1 VAHPT
6 RKGPPSGKDRRAFST
21 VRAPGRIERGG
32 DAALSG
38 KLAAALEQAREHHE
52 VAESLTHPLH
62 AYPARMHPAT
72 ARALVHIALASATA
86 RQAGELPL
94 GPLVLDPYCG
104 SGTVLVEGRYAGA
117 RTVGVDANPVAVL
130 ISRAKTWTVPA
141 ERRSQLREYGYRI
154 AAATLNEGR
163 AARRAGYEQPGLRSP
178 RGMDPRIRNRRL
190 VHWFPPHTR
199 RELEHMAGQI
209 DDVRQDDS
217 ELADMLTVALSAVLY
232 KVSRRASDTD
242 PSRVERRIGR
252 GAAARLFRGRV
263 DLLVAG
269 LDDLASASDAPP
281 AAVYRGDARNLRR
294 MGLHKGSVDAVITSP
309 PYAGT
314 YDYAEQHR
322 LRLDFLGLSSQ
333 AFRRSEMGS
342 RRQFTGPGSAR
353 RRARRR
359 FTRALAGSFR
369 EMARVLKPGNV
380 AAVIYGD
387 SVAGER
393 PAWADEVLSAAI
405 GDAFEMVAW
414 AWQERH
420 KLDERERM
428 AFGERPK
435 REGVFLLRRNPIW
448 EPPSNALPDDDD
460 DGDDDGDDGDAYP
473 GDEDRDED
481 GGEGMGNPGPDV

>member
-1 VAHPT
+1 VAPT
-6 RKGPPSGKDRRAFST
+6 IRKGPPSGKDRRAFST
-21 VRAPGRIERGG
+21 VRVPGRIERGG

-38 KLAAALEQAREHHE
+38 ELAAALEQAREHHE
-52 VAESLTHPLH
+52 IAESLTHPLH
-62 AYPARMHPAT
+62 SYPARMHPAT
-72 ARALVHIALASATA
+72 ARALVRIALANATA
-86 RQAGELPL
+86 GQAGELPL
-94 GPLVLDPYCG
+94 LVDPYCG
-104 SGTVLVEGRYAGA
+104 SGTVLVEGRRAGA
-117 RTVGVDANPVAVL
+117 RIVGVDANPVAVL
-130 ISRAKTWTVPA
+130 ISRAKTWTAPA

-190 VHWFPPHTR
+190 LHWFPPHTR

-209 DDVRQDDS
+209 DEVRQEDS
-217 ELADMLTVALSAVLY
+217 ELADVLTVALSAVLY

-252 GAAARLFRGRV
+252 GAAARLFRQRV

-269 LDDLASASDAPP
+269 LDDLAGASDAPIP
-281 AAVYRGDARNLRR
+281 AVYRGDARNLRR
-294 MGLHKGSVDAVITSP
+294 MGLHKGSVDAVVTSP

-342 RRQFTGPGSAR
+342 RRQFTGPGAAR

-359 FTRALAGSFR
+359 FIRALGGSFR
-369 EMARVLKPGNV
+369 EMARVLQPGNV
-380 AAVIYGD
+380 AAVVYGD

-393 PAWADEVLSAAI
+393 PAWADEMLSAAI

-414 AWQERH
+414 ALQERH
-420 KLDERERM
+420 KLDERERN

-448 EPPSNALPDDDD
+448 EPPANAMPDPDQDDQDDDD
-460 DGDDDGDDGDAYP
+460 VYPGDDDDGDAYP
-473 GDEDRDED
+473 GDDDSQ
-481 GGEGMGNPGPDV
+481 G

>member
-21 VRAPGRIERGG
+21 ARAPGRIERGG

-38 KLAAALEQAREHHE
+38 ELAAALEQAREHHE
-52 VAESLTHPLH
+52 IAESLTHPLH

-72 ARALVHIALASATA
+72 ARALVRIALASATA
-86 RQAGELPL
+86 RQAGELPV
-94 GPLVLDPYCG
+94 VLDPYCG
-104 SGTVLVEGRYAGA
+104 SGTVLVEACRAGA
-117 RTVGVDANPVAVL
+117 RTMGVDANPVAVL
-130 ISRAKTWTVPA
+130 ISRAKTWTVA
-141 ERRSQLREYGYRI
+141 RERRSQLREYAYRI

-163 AARRAGYEQPGLRSP
+163 AARRAGYEQPGLRAP
-178 RGMDPRIRNRRL
+178 RGMDARIRNRRL
-190 VHWFPPHTR
+190 IHWFPPHTR

-209 DDVRQDDS
+209 DEVRQDDD
-217 ELADMLTVALSAVLY
+217 ELADMLTVALSAILY

-252 GAAARLFRGRV
+252 GAAARLFRQRV

-269 LDDLASASDAPP
+269 LDELASASHAPP
-281 AAVYRGDARNLRR
+281 PAVYRGDARNLRR
-294 MGLHKGSVDAVITSP
+294 MSLHKGSVDAVITSP

-359 FTRALAGSFR
+359 FVRALAGSFR
-369 EMARVLKPGNV
+369 EMARVLQPGNV
-380 AAVIYGD
+380 VAVMYGD

-393 PAWADEVLSAAI
+393 ATWADEVLSAAI
-405 GDAFEMVAW
+405 GDAFDMVAW

-420 KLDERERM
+420 KLDERERN
-428 AFGERPK
+428 AFGDRPK
-435 REGVFLLRRNPIW
+435 REGVFVLRRNPIW
-448 EPPSNALPDDDD
+448 EPPENDLVEADADDDDD
-460 DGDDDGDDGDAYP
+460 DGHAYP
-473 GDEDRDED
+473 GDEDGDD
-481 GGEGMGNPGPDV
+481 GTGDPGAEV